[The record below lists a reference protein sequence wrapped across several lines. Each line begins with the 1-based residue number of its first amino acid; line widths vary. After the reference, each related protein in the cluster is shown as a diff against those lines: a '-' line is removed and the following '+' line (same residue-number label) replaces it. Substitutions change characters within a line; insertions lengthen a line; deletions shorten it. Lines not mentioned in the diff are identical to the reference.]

1 MIHSHSAC
9 TDVWYFDFSCQSP
22 SGHLGNEEPLENTN
36 SFGTLKPEI
45 ELSENTFQFPK
56 CQIR

>member
-1 MIHSHSAC
+1 MAC

-22 SGHLGNEEPLENTN
+22 SGHLGNEEPMENTN